1 MKLDNTDNYINLCK
15 KQNLPSGYLTQVC
28 LDHVKNLTRY
38 DMIGVAKKAF
48 CKVTCPDKY
57 QTCNVHCGK
66 LIQFWSTLESINSL
80 L

>member
-38 DMIGVAKKAF
+38 DMIGVAKKLF
-48 CKVTCPDKY
+48 VK
-57 QTCNVHCGK
+57 
-66 LIQFWSTLESINSL
+66 
-80 L
+80 